1 MSKKYGLGKTLLGSD
16 GRPAPPGSL
25 PAPPRS
31 LPAPPGSLPVPPESL
46 PVPPGSHFTPSP
58 VRPQKTWCLTKR
70 VWLMRPDS
78 GSCEDT
84 EENAVTPDGGEMSS
98 ENQLVLCGCSLGDRH
113 VHQESTTSPLA
124 LQPMTDCER
133 PSAFRK
139 ICEVAEVMQNNET
152 ATRFHKRSRWRHR
165 RQGSWRPA
173 VTLLVVLAA
182 VLRPVLACP
191 SACTCTPLSTSSR
204 VGSPGPR
211 EGRRAKGGVRMA
223 CVGMGL
229 SAVPT
234 TINNDALD
242 NATITSIDLSIN
254 NLTSLPDFAFKDYPS
269 LGYLKVSGNRISSI
283 SPRAFHRLPLHS
295 LYLDNNHLN
304 GLLAGSLPEGLLEL
318 SLEDNFFNMVPA
330 CVAQLKDL
338 QFLNLARNKLTGL
351 RAEDLAGLRGM
362 TSLSLQ
368 QNKITEI
375 EPAALQSLSQ
385 LQVLDLAENQLMKVP
400 PAILSCPQLTRLLLD
415 NNQITYIEEG
425 AFADLSRLQQVVL
438 QGNPLLTVHRNAFV
452 HLPSLTKL
460 ILKETRELAEFPSLN
475 GTHNLET
482 LRIDRA
488 SLTSVPDH
496 LCSFT
501 PRLRSLNLHL
511 NSITNIPLLEGCH
524 HLRLLDLSD
533 NAISSLGH
541 GRLRGAPLLH
551 DLLLQHNKITH
562 VPADAFLGLSHLQ
575 VLALQKNQITHIEEG
590 AFLPLVSLEDINL
603 GDNVFP
609 QLPHEGL
616 KHVLSIK
623 VHNNPHLRVFP
634 GPEHFPQVRTLA
646 LSYAYHC
653 CPFLSLEEEGWTE
666 EEPSMIGEDVLFD
679 VSQFQDIH
687 PGLWNT
693 STQWK
698 SEEVLAKFR
707 SVWDN
712 LASAFSLAVTTSSSS
727 SNTNITTTAAD
738 SATDSATDSA
748 AASSSTTA
756 VTTTSSRSQYTPSP
770 SAPVGDHRPHQVLH
784 VTASS
789 LRLRPQCIPL
799 PGPFMP
805 CRDLFDWWTLRCG
818 VWIVFLLALMGNGVV
833 VVVLVAAYSKMDV
846 PRFLVT
852 NLAVAD
858 FFMGVYLGFLA
869 VADASTLGEF
879 RMYAIPWQMS
889 PACQVAGFL
898 GVLSSELSVYT
909 LAVITMERNYAITH
923 AMHLQKR
930 LSLRQA
936 AYIMVVGWM
945 FAITMAV
952 LPLTGVSDYR
962 KFAVCL
968 PFETDGAG
976 LGYVVFLMFIN
987 GVAFLILMGCYFK
1000 IYCAIRGSQAWNS
1013 NDSRIAKRMALLVF
1027 TDFICWAPIA
1037 FFSLTAAFDMH
1048 LISLE
1053 EAKVFTVFILP
1064 LNSCCNPFLYALL
1077 TKQFKK
1083 DCVML
1088 CKTIEESRVTRGI
1101 GRCRHSSNFSNRQ
1114 TPANTNSAIDHTS
1127 QGDKQS
1133 CSCKGKQEK
1142 KKKKKKLPRWTFT
1155 SLKYFLCTRGAEEIT
1170 SSSDTSYQTDPAQHR
1185 GPRHTSLSSDT
1196 YSGSWSDTWRKGRGS
1211 STLRLMDRRRHNSW
1225 TASHKPSQESSLS
1238 SSRPDS
1244 TATSASTSTSGST
1257 ATSASTATWRISR
1270 SSVSSDTSNSSGKV
1284 KSSEPTNPSRLGS
1297 LRRGDGRGFGLAR
1310 QHSQSQFAKET
1321 LSTRPSPNGRP
1332 KPRLQR
1338 QGAVEREAYTPGKEN
1353 SGLESPPCSLHLRP
1367 DHLSCV
1373 YEQSHEDD
1381 NTMAGNS
1388 PSGGLPTQPNLF
1400 LSPYSLDT
1408 PLDDNVFVDPPDE
1421 QAPEPL
1427 SRSPSHVQEVSITM
1441 PSDKDF
1447 APAATE
1453 TTALMTDSTSDAK
1466 TDNLKEPQPGRVL
1479 ETHFPLEVPLPEIRP
1494 LI

>member
-1 MSKKYGLGKTLLGSD
+1 M
-16 GRPAPPGSL
+16 
-25 PAPPRS
+25 
-31 LPAPPGSLPVPPESL
+31 
-46 PVPPGSHFTPSP
+46 
-58 VRPQKTWCLTKR
+58 
-70 VWLMRPDS
+70 
-78 GSCEDT
+78 
-84 EENAVTPDGGEMSS
+84 
-98 ENQLVLCGCSLGDRH
+98 
-113 VHQESTTSPLA
+113 
-124 LQPMTDCER
+124 
-133 PSAFRK
+133 
-139 ICEVAEVMQNNET
+139 
-152 ATRFHKRSRWRHR
+152 
-165 RQGSWRPA
+165 
-173 VTLLVVLAA
+173 
-182 VLRPVLACP
+182 
-191 SACTCTPLSTSSR
+191 
-204 VGSPGPR
+204 
-211 EGRRAKGGVRMA
+211 
-223 CVGMGL
+223 
-229 SAVPT
+229 
-234 TINNDALD
+234 
-242 NATITSIDLSIN
+242 
-254 NLTSLPDFAFKDYPS
+254 TSLPDLAFKDYPA
-269 LGYLKVSGNRISSI
+269 LDYLKVSGNRISSV
-283 SPRAFHRLPLHS
+283 SPKAFYRLPLHS
-295 LYLDNNHLN
+295 LYLDNNHLS
-304 GLLAGSLPEGLLEL
+304 GLLTGSLPEDLLEL
-318 SLEDNFFNMVPA
+318 SLEDNFFSSVPPSLS
-330 CVAQLKDL
+330 QLVQL
-338 QFLNLARNKLTGL
+338 QFLNLARNKVSVLRVGDLSGL
-351 RAEDLAGLRGM
+351 RSL
-362 TSLSLQ
+362 TSLYLH

-375 EPAALQSLSQ
+375 ESAALETLSQ
-385 LQVLDLAENQLMKVP
+385 LQVLDLADNRLLKVP
-400 PAILSCPQLTRLLLD
+400 EAVLRCLQLTRLFLG
-415 NNQITYIEEG
+415 NNQLTYIGEG
-425 AFADLSRLQQVVL
+425 AFRNLTRLKQVIL
-438 QGNPLLTVHRNAFV
+438 QGNPLLTVHRNAFA

-460 ILKETRELAEFPSLN
+460 ILKETREMREFPSLN
-475 GTHNLET
+475 GTHRLEM

-496 LCSFT
+496 LCSLT

-511 NSITNIPLLEGCH
+511 NSITDIPLLEGCH
-524 HLRLLDLSD
+524 HLKLLDLSD

-541 GRLRGAPLLH
+541 GRLQGAPFLQ

-575 VLALQKNQITHIEEG
+575 VLALQQNQIVHIEED

-609 QLPHEGL
+609 QLPGRGL

-623 VHNNPHLRVFP
+623 VHNNPYLRVFP
-634 GPEHFPQVRTLA
+634 GPEHFPHVRTLT

-653 CPFLSLEEEGWTE
+653 CPFLSLEMDGWEEGE
-666 EEPSMIGEDVLFD
+666 ETTTISEVVVFN

-687 PGLWNT
+687 PALWNT
-693 STQWK
+693 SSHWNP
-698 SEEVLAKFR
+698 EEILAKFG

-712 LASAFSLAVTTSSSS
+712 LASAFSLA
-727 SNTNITTTAAD
+727 NTTTI
-738 SATDSATDSA
+738 ATTIASTTTDTTVSTSTSTA
-748 AASSSTTA
+748 GKVVRSGSSSTLRW
-756 VTTTSSRSQYTPSP
+756 SGQPRSQQLLQVTP
-770 SAPVGDHRPHQVLH
+770 
-784 VTASS
+784 SS
-789 LRLRPQCIPL
+789 LRMRPQCIPL

-833 VVVLVAAYSKMDV
+833 VVVLVAAYAKMDV

-852 NLAVAD
+852 NLAMAD

-936 AYIMVVGWM
+936 AYIMVVGWI

-952 LPLTGVSDYR
+952 LPLAGVSDYR

-1037 FFSLTAAFDMH
+1037 FFSLTAAFNIH

-1114 TPANTNSAIDHTS
+1114 TPANTNSAVDHTS

-1142 KKKKKKLPRWTFT
+1142 KKKRPRWTFT
-1155 SLKYFLCTRGAEEIT
+1155 SLKYLLCTKGAEEIM
-1170 SSSDTSYQTDPAQHR
+1170 SSSDTSYQTDPTKHR

-1196 YSGSWSDTWRKGRGS
+1196 YSGSWSDTWRKGRGAT
-1211 STLRLMDRRRHNSW
+1211 TLRMMDRRRHNSW
-1225 TASHKPSQESSLS
+1225 SASNKPSQESSLS
-1238 SSRPDS
+1238 SRPDS
-1244 TATSASTSTSGST
+1244 SATSATS
-1257 ATSASTATWRISR
+1257 ATSAATATWRISR
-1270 SSVSSDTSNSSGKV
+1270 SSVSSDTSNSSGRIKNNDAV
-1284 KSSEPTNPSRLGS
+1284 VPSRIGS
-1297 LRRGDGRGFGLAR
+1297 LRRGEGRGFGLAR
-1310 QHSQSQFAKET
+1310 QHSQGQLVKEMPT
-1321 LSTRPSPNGRP
+1321 TKPPPNGRP

-1338 QGAVEREAYTPGKEN
+1338 QGAVEREAYTPGKES
-1353 SGLESPPCSLHLRP
+1353 SGLESPPCPLHLRP

-1388 PSGGLPTQPNLF
+1388 PIGGLQAQPTLF
-1400 LSPYSLDT
+1400 LSPYSLDS
-1408 PLDDNVFVDPPDE
+1408 PMDDNVFTDPPEEQAQASLKSSPSHGQKGQSPTPPDE
-1421 QAPEPL
+1421 VIAL
-1427 SRSPSHVQEVSITM
+1427 AV
-1441 PSDKDF
+1441 
-1447 APAATE
+1447 TE
-1453 TTALMTDSTSDAK
+1453 TTAFMAEGSTDAETETS
-1466 TDNLKEPQPGRVL
+1466 KETQPSKVL
-1479 ETHFPLEVPLPEIRP
+1479 ETHFPLDVTLPESRP